1 VNDQV
6 QTLMDKARRTAGSL
20 IKDTESCLFQTDI
33 YGSRF
38 IKEVAQCSPDA
49 YVQLAMQLAYW
60 RLYKEVTPVYESAS
74 IRLFKHGRTETGRS
88 MSSESL
94 EFIQSFDNDDI
105 LYDTK
110 RQLFRKAIATQSGY
124 MKDASNGK
132 GIDRHMLGLRCMIK
146 PVELEKATMFTDP
159 SYTKTMYFKLS
170 TSNMSPGTYFY
181 GGFGPVVPEGY
192 GINYAIGRDD
202 LKFSISTKKSCPAT
216 NSFKFRETLERTL
229 IDLFI
234 LFLIDIGAKYG
245 EKTGRRNKYKNV
257 KKSIG

>member
-1 VNDQV
+1 VNEKVNELID
-6 QTLMDKARRTAGSL
+6 TAQKTAVAL
-20 IKDTESCLFQTDI
+20 INDTESCLLQTDI

-38 IKEVAQCSPDA
+38 MKEVAKTSPDA

-60 RLYKEVTPVYESAS
+60 RMYKEPTAVYESAS

-88 MSSESL
+88 MSTESL
-94 EFIQSFDNDDI
+94 EFIKAFDNDEV

-110 RQLFRKAIATQSGY
+110 RELFKRAIASQSGY
-124 MKDASNGK
+124 MKDASTGK

-146 PVELEKATMFTDP
+146 PVEQEKATMFADP
-159 SYTKTMYFKLS
+159 AYIKTMYFKLS

-192 GINYAIGRDD
+192 GINYAIGKDD
-202 LKFSISTKKSCPAT
+202 LKFSISSKKSCPAT
-216 NSFKFRETLERTL
+216 NSFKFRQQLEQTL

-234 LFLIDIGAKYG
+234 LFPKRCLLD
-245 EKTGRRNKYKNV
+245 
-257 KKSIG
+257 